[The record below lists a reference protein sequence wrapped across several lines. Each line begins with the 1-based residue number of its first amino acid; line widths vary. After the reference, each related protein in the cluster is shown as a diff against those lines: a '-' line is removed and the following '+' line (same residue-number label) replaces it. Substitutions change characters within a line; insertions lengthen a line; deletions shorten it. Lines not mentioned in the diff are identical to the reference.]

1 MKAPLSLLLGTA
13 MALGACANSG
23 AGYSPVLD
31 GAPTPAYHADLRA
44 CQTLAR
50 DQRQLD
56 HETMGAALLGAGL
69 GAVLGDADAGGDAL
83 GGAIAGAVAGGAAS
97 AVDVSDRREA
107 MVIQCLRGRGHRVV
121 G

>member
-1 MKAPLSLLLGTA
+1 MKASLSLLLGA
-13 MALGACANSG
+13 AALLGACANSG
-23 AGYSPVLD
+23 ANYTPVLD
-31 GAPTPAYHADLRA
+31 GAPTPSYHADLRA

-69 GAVLGDADAGGDAL
+69 GAVLGEADAGGDAL
-83 GGAIAGAVAGGAAS
+83 GGALVGAMAGGAAS
-97 AVDVSDRREA
+97 AADVADRREA